1 MSLLKLCLVG
11 GFLGSGKTTA
21 ILEAAKYLY
30 TSGKKVGVITNDQ
43 GTQQVDSLFIK
54 SHDIPS
60 EEVSG
65 GCFCCNYKDLEK
77 SIHALIANNNPDI
90 IFAESVGSCTD
101 LAATV
106 INPLLS
112 FNADKYEIVLSVF
125 ADVRLLLPFLRNE
138 KNIFYDTVNYI
149 YEKQLEEADILVI
162 NKIDLLNEQ
171 QLSFAKKLI
180 AEKFG
185 NKIIHYQNSLSKK
198 SVAQWLQLVNNNF
211 HNTALRSTLDID
223 YDIYGAG
230 EAELAWL
237 DEEIGIVTKGNGA
250 VAAGY
255 LLVHKIY
262 SRLTKNNYPI
272 GHLKFLMD
280 DGTEQRK
287 ISFNSIGID
296 TNANAT
302 KRRETDRIIV
312 LINARVQMPPALL
325 EKIVADA
332 IIETELSASCR
343 IIENNLAAF
352 KPGYP
357 KPTHRIMR

>member
-30 TSGKKVGVITNDQ
+30 TSGKKVGIITNDQ

-250 VAAGY
+250 VAAAY
-255 LLVHKIY
+255 LLIHKIY
-262 SRLTKNNYPI
+262 SRLTENNYPI

-280 DGTEQRK
+280 DGKAQQK
-287 ISFNSIGID
+287 ISFVSIA
-296 TNANAT
+296 ANADLYACNDI
-302 KRRETDRIIV
+302 ETDRIIL
-312 LINARVQMPPALL
+312 LINARVQVLPGILQQ
-325 EKIVADA
+325 IVSDA
-332 IIETELSASCR
+332 IIETEHLVSCK
-343 IIENNLAAF
+343 IIENNLSAF

-357 KPTHRIMR
+357 KPTHRIAG